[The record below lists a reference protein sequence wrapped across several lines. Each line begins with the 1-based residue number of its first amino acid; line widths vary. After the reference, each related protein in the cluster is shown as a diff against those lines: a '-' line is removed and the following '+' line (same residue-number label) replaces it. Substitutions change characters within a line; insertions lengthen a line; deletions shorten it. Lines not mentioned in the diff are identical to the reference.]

1 MQLSHILVTG
11 GAGFIGSHLVE
22 RLLQDGHRVTVLDDL
37 STGSRDNL
45 ADAFAAASDRL
56 TLIEGD
62 VRRALGPQLS
72 ALTAAKGPLTA
83 VVHLA
88 AQVSVPASIRDPMAD
103 RAINLD
109 GAFHVL
115 DYACAVGARKV
126 VLASSAAVYGDV
138 PLPAREEAR
147 CEPQSPYGAH
157 KLGAEYYARQ
167 SAQLHGVPTANL
179 RFFNV
184 YGPRQSPQSGYA
196 GVISIFIARAVAG
209 QPLVIFGDGAQT
221 RDFVWVGDVV
231 QAIRA
236 SLARGPRDGAALN
249 VGTGH
254 AISLTALAAA
264 VREATGREVPVTCTD
279 ARPGDIVHSRADIG
293 RLKAELGLT
302 LASPLVRGLAATAR
316 WMQGGPSSILN
327 AG

>member
-1 MQLSHILVTG
+1 MQPEHILVTG

-22 RLLQDGHRVTVLDDL
+22 RLLAEGHQVTVFDDL
-37 STGSRDNL
+37 STGSRANL
-45 ADAFAAASDRL
+45 GDAFAAAPDRL
-56 TLIEGD
+56 RLVEGD
-62 VRRALGPQLS
+62 VRRPLGPQLDAVVAPVS
-72 ALTAAKGPLTA
+72 R

-103 RAINLD
+103 RATNLD

-115 DYACAVGARKV
+115 DYARAVGVAKV

-138 PLPAREEAR
+138 PLPAREDAR

-157 KLGAEYYARQ
+157 KLGAEHYARQ
-167 SAQLHGVPTANL
+167 SARLHGVPTANL

-221 RDFVWVGDVV
+221 RDFVWVGDVTR
-231 QAIRA
+231 AIA
-236 SLARGPRDGAALN
+236 AALFGGPSDGAALN
-249 VGTGH
+249 VGTGT
-254 AISLTALAAA
+254 AISLLDLAAA
-264 VREATGREVPVTCTD
+264 ILAATQTRVPVVHAE
-279 ARPGDIVHSRADIG
+279 ARPGDILHSRADTSA
-293 RLKAELGLT
+293 LAAALGLR
-302 LASPLVRGLAATAR
+302 LAAPLVPGLALTAR
-316 WMQGGPSSILN
+316 WMQGGPSSIV
-327 AG
+327 ATAAR